1 MHSSPKYTTMIHA
14 QLFQN
19 PFNNNLVHFLQM
31 ILSVFFRIFPF
42 IENPHMAGYTLMSG
56 KNVCLT
62 STLYNM
68 PNIRVKGTW
77 NKSNTKL
84 SEVRVKSLVDFN
96 E

>member
-1 MHSSPKYTTMIHA
+1 MHNSPKYTTMIHA
-14 QLFQN
+14 QLFQH
-19 PFNNNLVHFLQM
+19 PFNNILVHFLQM

-42 IENPHMAGYTLMSG
+42 IENPHTLMLG